1 MRTLLAL
8 LFAHLL
14 AASVAAASPF
24 RTEAEEEARVRA
36 IAALL
41 RCPVCQSE
49 SILESQSGTAREMM
63 VILREQVA
71 EGRDREA
78 IIEHFRS
85 RYGDFVLLYP
95 PASGAGIAVWLLPA
109 VLLGLGAAAYAAFLR
124 RGRRASAA
132 LRKAAA
138 ARPPLDE
145 KRLEALEP

>member
-1 MRTLLAL
+1 MKAFAL
-8 LFAHLL
+8 FLCGLLL
-14 AASVAAASPF
+14 AASAASASVF
-24 RTEAEEEARVRA
+24 RTEAREEARVRE

-49 SILESQSGTAREMM
+49 SILESQSGTAREMV

-71 EGRDREA
+71 EGRDRDA

-95 PASGAGIAVWLLPA
+95 PVRGAGAAVWLLP
-109 VLLGLGAAAYAAFLR
+109 LLLLALGGAAYATFLR
-124 RGRRASAA
+124 RGRSASRS
-132 LRKAAA
+132 LRAAA
-138 ARPPLDE
+138 ASRPPLDE